1 MGNGDDSSPRGSA
14 GARRRGAG
22 VGVAV
27 IVVSVLSLH
36 LTASATAQTSPAG
49 FSAIASAT
57 GASVAVVAPGLTVVD
72 TIVDLGGGVAQAEV
86 NSLGVSQAFAASPDP
101 GELVL
106 TGPGLIAGLS
116 GLPFPNPEQ
125 PTVARS
131 SYPSQPQASSAA
143 GPYAV
148 TATSEALRSDALA
161 LTGTDGADGDVAV
174 RSRSTATG
182 YVEEGSV
189 VAAAVAVAEPAT
201 FGPLVI
207 GRVSSSVRVVVGP
220 DGLPQVERSFHADG
234 VTVDG
239 VGVEITED
247 GLQVDGNAAPLETSP
262 VSEALADAG
271 VEIQMLGGAEDAA
284 AGTATST
291 ALRVSVRHVLT
302 DGIPNVVPP
311 GQEVELRYMFGLTTA
326 AVQASPI
333 VAPDDDTSTSTPPPA
348 APRSPPATSAPTAP
362 TATTPRT
369 SLGAPSLP
377 TDQPAP
383 SVASAADAGDG
394 PGGASTADAPVRM
407 VFAASEPLEAGY
419 FYPVLVVGALAAL
432 ASMHTTR
439 TGGRTS
445 VPSDADTG
453 DPT

>member
-1 MGNGDDSSPRGSA
+1 M
-14 GARRRGAG
+14 
-22 VGVAV
+22 GVAV
-27 IVVSVLSLH
+27 IVVSALSLH
-36 LTASATAQTSPAG
+36 LTASATAQTNPAG

-57 GASVAVVAPGLTVVD
+57 GASVAVVAPGLTIVD

-86 NSLGVSQAFAASPDP
+86 TSLGVSQAFAASPDP

-131 SYPSQPQASSAA
+131 SYPSQPEASSAA

-148 TATSEALRSDALA
+148 TATSEALRSDALS
-161 LTGTDGADGDVAV
+161 LTGTDGIDGDVAV

-189 VAAAVAVAEPAT
+189 VAEAVAVAEPAT

-207 GRVSSSVRVVVGP
+207 GRVSSSVRVIVGP
-220 DGLPQVERSFHADG
+220 DGSPQVERSFHADG

-239 VGVEITED
+239 VGVEITEE
-247 GLQVDGNAAPLETSP
+247 GLQVAGNAAPLETSP
-262 VSEALADAG
+262 VGEALAQAG
-271 VEIQMLGGAEDAA
+271 VEVHMLGGAEDAA

-291 ALRVSVRHVLT
+291 ALRISVRHVLT

-311 GQEVELRYMFGLTTA
+311 GQEVELRYTFGLTTA

-333 VAPDDDTSTSTPPPA
+333 VAPGTSTDTPPPPATGTQPVRSAPSDPAPPPTAPRLPLSAPPLTTRA
-348 APRSPPATSAPTAP
+348 APPSIAPPVGSAADPPVDAP
-362 TATTPRT
+362 TATSPRM
-369 SLGAPSLP
+369 LL
-377 TDQPAP
+377 
-383 SVASAADAGDG
+383 
-394 PGGASTADAPVRM
+394 
-407 VFAASEPLEAGY
+407 AASEPLEAGY

-432 ASMHTTR
+432 VSMHTTR
-439 TGGRTS
+439 TGGRAS
-445 VPSDADTG
+445 APSDADTG